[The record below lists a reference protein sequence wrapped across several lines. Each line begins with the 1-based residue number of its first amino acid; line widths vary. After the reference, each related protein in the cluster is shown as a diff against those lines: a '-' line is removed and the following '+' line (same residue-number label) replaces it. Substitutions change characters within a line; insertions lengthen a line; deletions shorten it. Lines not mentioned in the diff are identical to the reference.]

1 MLTVLKTILGIFTG
15 AGGITE
21 QLKDAYEIKKNAE
34 TQVEVLDANKEIA
47 WLEARKA
54 ILLSEQNR
62 ALTAWIRP
70 ALAFPVVIFWSKIII
85 WDIVLKLGT
94 TDNPSENVWWYLT
107 LIPTA
112 YFLVRPFEKGR

>member
-1 MLTVLKTILGIFTG
+1 MILGIFTG

-21 QLKDAYEIKKNAE
+21 SLKDAYEIKKNAE
-34 TQVEVLDANKEIA
+34 TKSEVIEANTEIKFLQA
-47 WLEARKA
+47 QKTV
-54 ILLSEQNR
+54 LLAEQHS

-70 ALAFPVVIFWSKIII
+70 ALAFPVVIFWIKIII

-94 TDNPSENVWWYLT
+94 TDNPSEQVWWYLT

-112 YFLVRPFEKGR
+112 YFLVRPLEKR